1 VTATQPNG
9 FRSALITG
17 ASSGI
22 GAAFARLLP
31 AATALLLTG
40 RDGAALATLRGTLA
54 TPERIETLVADL
66 SVPADRARLIAAA
79 EARHIDLLINNAGLG
94 AFGPV
99 IDNDPALELMMAEV
113 NVVAPVVLT
122 RALLPGMVARAQADG
137 RRGGIIILSSVA
149 GFAPMARLATYA
161 ATKAFDLHYAEAL
174 ASELAGRPID
184 VLALCPGAT
193 RTAFQARSGLPGGA
207 PFEHSAER
215 VAQDGLAALGHRTVH
230 VVGGINRATAVSLR
244 HLPRA
249 LIVRG
254 VAAASARLARR
265 PKRPQV

>member
-9 FRSALITG
+9 FRAALITG

-22 GAAFARLLP
+22 GAAFAALLP

-40 RDGAALATLRGTLA
+40 RDGAALERLRGSLPS
-54 TPERIETLVADL
+54 PERVETLVADL
-66 SVPADRARLIAAA
+66 TVPADRARLIDAA
-79 EARHIDLLINNAGLG
+79 ETRRIDLLVNNAGLG
-94 AFGPV
+94 AFGRV
-99 IDNDPALELMMAEV
+99 IDNDPALEAAMAEV

-122 RALLPGMVARAQADG
+122 RALLPGMVARAHADG
-137 RRGGIIILSSVA
+137 RRGGIIMLSSVA
-149 GFAPMARLATYA
+149 GFAPMARFATYA

-174 ASELAGRPID
+174 ASELAGSAID

-193 RTAFQARSGLPGGA
+193 RTAFQARAGLPGGST
-207 PFEHSAER
+207 PFQHSAER
-215 VAQDGLAALGHRTVH
+215 VAQEGLAALGRRTVH
-230 VVGGINRATAVSLR
+230 VVGGVNRAAAVSLR

-254 VAAASARLARR
+254 VAAASARIARR
-265 PKRPQV
+265 PKCP